1 MEAAGLLAVGRLRG
15 PRAAPSALDTRRH
28 RLHLRA
34 RRDRNSIL
42 SIFTRADGRERVAVP
57 LWDGILSAF
66 GSIAIGFGAALLA
79 MIPIFLAA
87 VLTLGT
93 LPSTAPGHPLLSLVE
108 IVFYCAGG
116 WFAWSRLRAARGM
129 PFRPLTAA
137 DVRVAALSIAALLI
151 VRAATVVQLVLT
163 NQTKHVQS
171 GFEHFSVATHVPALT
186 AISVGLAVLGMVVL
200 GPLVEEIVF
209 RGLLFGA
216 LAPRL
221 GVIGAAALTAILFG
235 AAHGDLVLF
244 PSLAALGFV
253 AALSY
258 AASGNLT
265 VPLLVHV
272 FNNTFASAILV
283 AGSLAR

>member
-1 MEAAGLLAVGRLRG
+1 MEAAWFLALGCLRG
-15 PRAAPSALDTRRH
+15 DRAAASALDSRRDH
-28 RLHLRA
+28 RTLRA
-34 RRDRNSIL
+34 RRDRNGIL
-42 SIFTRADGRERVAVP
+42 SIFTRADGRERVGVP

-66 GSIAIGFGAALLA
+66 GSIAIGFLAAFLA
-79 MIPIFLAA
+79 MVPIFFAA

-93 LPSTAPGHPLLSLVE
+93 LPSTSPGHPLLSVVE
-108 IVFYCAGG
+108 LVFYAAGG
-116 WFAWSRLRAARGM
+116 WFAWNRLRAVRG
-129 PFRPLTAA
+129 RALRRLTAA
-137 DVRVAALSIAALLI
+137 DVRVLAFSIGALLV
-151 VRAATVVQLVLT
+151 VRVATAFELVLT

-186 AISVGLAVLGMVVL
+186 AISVGLALLGMVVL

-221 GVIGAAALTAILFG
+221 GVLGAAALGAILFG

-258 AASGNLT
+258 AATGNLT
-265 VPLLVHV
+265 VPVALHV
-272 FNNTFASAILV
+272 FNNVFASAILV

>member
-1 MEAAGLLAVGRLRG
+1 V
-15 PRAAPSALDTRRH
+15 
-28 RLHLRA
+28 RA
-34 RRDRNSIL
+34 RRDRIIL
-42 SIFTRADGRERVAVP
+42 SIFSRADGRERVGVP

-66 GSIAIGFGAALLA
+66 GSIAIGFLAAFLA
-79 MIPIFLAA
+79 MIPIFVAA

-93 LPSTAPGHPLLSLVE
+93 LPATTPGHALLSLVE
-108 IVFYCAGG
+108 IVFYAAGG
-116 WFAWSRLRAARGM
+116 WFAWNRLCAVRGM
-129 PFRPLTAA
+129 PFRRLTAA
-137 DVRVAALSIAALLI
+137 DVRVMALSIGALLM
-151 VRAATVVQLVLT
+151 VRAATVLELLLT

-171 GFEHFSVATHVPALT
+171 GFEHFSVATRVPALT
-186 AISVGLAVLGMVVL
+186 VISVGLAVFGMVVL

-216 LAPRL
+216 LAQRL
-221 GVIGAAALTAILFG
+221 GVLGAAALSAILFG
-235 AAHGDLVLF
+235 AVHGDLVLF

-258 AASGNLT
+258 AATGNLT

-272 FNNTFASAILV
+272 FNNAFASAILV

>member
-1 MEAAGLLAVGRLRG
+1 VEAARLLTLGRLRG
-15 PRAAPSALDTRRH
+15 DRAAPSALDAGRDRRT
-28 RLHLRA
+28 LRA

-42 SIFTRADGRERVAVP
+42 SIFTRADGRERIGIP
-57 LWDGILSAF
+57 LWDGVLSAF
-66 GSIAIGFGAALLA
+66 GSIAIGFLAALLA
-79 MIPIFLAA
+79 MVPIFFAA

-93 LPSTAPGHPLLSLVE
+93 LPSTTPGHALLSVVE
-108 IVFYCAGG
+108 LVFYAAGG
-116 WFAWSRLRAARGM
+116 WFAWNRLRGARGR
-129 PFRPLTAA
+129 PFGGLTAA
-137 DVRVAALSIAALLI
+137 DVRVLALSIGALLVI
-151 VRAATVVQLVLT
+151 RVATVFELVLT

-186 AISVGLAVLGMVVL
+186 TISVGLAVLGMVVV

-216 LAPRL
+216 LAQRL
-221 GVIGAAALTAILFG
+221 GVLGAAALSAILFG

-258 AASGNLT
+258 AATGNLT
-265 VPLLVHV
+265 VPVLVHV
-272 FNNTFASAILV
+272 FNNAFASAILV

>member
-1 MEAAGLLAVGRLRG
+1 MEAARLVAVGRLRG
-15 PRAAPSALDTRRH
+15 DRPAPSALDARRD
-28 RLHLRA
+28 RPALRA
-34 RRDRNSIL
+34 RRDRKSIL

-87 VLTLGT
+87 VLMLGT
-93 LPSTAPGHPLLSLVE
+93 LPSTAPGRPLLSLVE

-116 WFAWSRLRAARGM
+116 WFAWNRLRAARGM

-137 DVRVAALSIAALLI
+137 DVRVAALSIGALLV
-151 VRAATVVQLVLT
+151 VRAATIVQLVLT
-163 NQTKHVQS
+163 NQTRHVQS
-171 GFEHFSVATHVPALT
+171 GFEHFSVATQVPALT

-221 GVIGAAALTAILFG
+221 GVLGAAALTAILFG

-258 AASGNLT
+258 AATGNLT

-272 FNNTFASAILV
+272 FNNAFASAILV

>member
-1 MEAAGLLAVGRLRG
+1 M
-15 PRAAPSALDTRRH
+15 
-28 RLHLRA
+28 RA

-42 SIFTRADGRERVAVP
+42 SIFSGADGRERVGVP

-66 GSIAIGFGAALLA
+66 GSIAIGFGAAFLA
-79 MIPIFLAA
+79 MIPIFVAA

-93 LPSTAPGHPLLSLVE
+93 LPATTAGHPLLSLVE
-108 IVFYCAGG
+108 IVFYAAGG
-116 WFAWSRLRAARGM
+116 WFAWNRLCAVRGM
-129 PFRPLTAA
+129 PFRRLTAA
-137 DVRVAALSIAALLI
+137 DVRVMALSIGALLM
-151 VRAATVVQLVLT
+151 VRAATVLELVLT

-171 GFEHFSVATHVPALT
+171 GFEHFSVATRVPALT
-186 AISVGLAVLGMVVL
+186 VIAVGLAVFGMVVL

-216 LAPRL
+216 LAQRL
-221 GVIGAAALTAILFG
+221 GVLGAAALSAILFG
-235 AAHGDLVLF
+235 AVHGDPVLF

-258 AASGNLT
+258 AATGNLT
-265 VPLLVHV
+265 VPLIVHV
-272 FNNTFASAILV
+272 FNNAFASAILV